1 MEPNTDK
8 TEENTW
14 RPKFKSEFSMGQ
26 FDFIRYNKWLEY
38 VEQYHGAIASSAV
51 PQLDDMQKLFA
62 GLTILFYC
70 WKVLISSDKTRNEL
84 RDKIKDAKKRK
95 RKWEENIKN
104 GSSPS
109 TKFIFDFQDLLED
122 LYEQLM
128 EIKQIIGLGI
138 MVKRVMTT
146 KEKIMEGIR
155 GEKRLDD
162 LPEA

>member
-70 WKVLISSDKTRNEL
+70 WKVLISSDKTRKEL
-84 RDKIKDAKKRK
+84 KEKFKDAKGRK

-104 GSSPS
+104 GSPPN

>member
-26 FDFIRYNKWLEY
+26 FDFVRYNRWLEF
-38 VEQYHGAIASSAV
+38 VEHYHGTVASSAV

-62 GLTILFYC
+62 GLSILFYC
-70 WKVLISSDKTRNEL
+70 WKVLISSEKTRNE
-84 RDKIKDAKKRK
+84 IKAKFLDAKKRK

-104 GSSPS
+104 GCPPGIM
-109 TKFIFDFQDLLED
+109 FIFEFQDLLEG

-128 EIKQIIGLGI
+128 EIKQIVGLGI
-138 MVKRVMTT
+138 VVKKVMTT
-146 KEKIMEGIR
+146 TEKIEEGIR
-155 GEKRLDD
+155 GDKKMDD